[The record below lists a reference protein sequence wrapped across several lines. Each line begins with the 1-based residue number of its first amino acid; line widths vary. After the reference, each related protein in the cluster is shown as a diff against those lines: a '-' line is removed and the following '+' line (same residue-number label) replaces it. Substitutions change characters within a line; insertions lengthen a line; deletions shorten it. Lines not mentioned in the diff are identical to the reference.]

1 MAVWI
6 DEAGTIVRPA
16 EGASIEQ
23 SPMRDMEIPEGL
35 PERLTR
41 LLVEGLHRVGAVGG
55 DLLLDDVVEEL
66 ADEGAV
72 PGGIIGDVGDDVAG
86 AGEADDVAFVIG
98 EFGDGIYG
106 LVIVLGAPAAD
117 GVEVL

>member
-1 MAVWI
+1 MEPAHTTKWIDAARPADPALAHPSVIDTQHITDELFGFSNIPMAVWI

-41 LLVEGLHRVGAVGG
+41 LLVEVKSI
-55 DLLLDDVVEEL
+55 
-66 ADEGAV
+66 
-72 PGGIIGDVGDDVAG
+72 PDVALDYR
-86 AGEADDVAFVIG
+86 AA
-98 EFGDGIYG
+98 
-106 LVIVLGAPAAD
+106 IVDWATNLSLIHISEPTRPY
-117 GVEVL
+117 